1 MVVYLSQDDVSVPG
15 RPLSAG
21 VTLEKISAHTVDGL
35 GQEAFVKMNLM
46 DILRKAVQLK
56 RLAIYF
62 DVDTV
67 LWEPATDWAD
77 LQPGD
82 WDALFLSGI
91 AASAEEDTELGQPP
105 LALEGPPEVGAEGGG
120 EQIVDGPSGEA
131 AGGGPETG
139 PEAQR
144 VYVLRPV
151 DGRLS
156 YLRRGREAQPTQGEA
171 RQEADLALQDIS
183 LQFSRANSPT
193 NRICE
198 VMDSGHGT
206 AVPQGF

>member
-1 MVVYLSQDDVSVPG
+1 MPG

-35 GQEAFVKMNLM
+35 GREAFVKMNLM

-62 DVDTV
+62 DADTV
-67 LWEPATDWAD
+67 LWEPATDWAY

-105 LALEGPPEVGAEGGG
+105 LALEGSPEVGAKGRGKK
-120 EQIVDGPSGEA
+120 ILDGPSGEA
-131 AGGGPETG
+131 DGGGPETG
-139 PEAQR
+139 R

-171 RQEADLALQDIS
+171 KQEADLVLQDIS
-183 LQFSRANSPT
+183 LQFSRAHSPT
-193 NRICE
+193 NHFARSRAATMNALE
-198 VMDSGHGT
+198 
-206 AVPQGF
+206 GFRFTMAIAAMNLPNF